1 MLSKNTYSTYSK
13 ENLLN
18 MYRFG
23 NQITF
28 FAAWMATLVSPAF
41 MLGTDPIT
49 APVAGFVTWKVSPE
63 IK

>member
-1 MLSKNTYSTYSK
+1 
-13 ENLLN
+13 

-49 APVAGFVTWKVSPE
+49 APVAGFVTWNVSPK